1 MSWPEGSEA
10 IDNSAEL
17 IDSREII
24 ARIAWLDAELS
35 DVDFGAIGDE
45 SDELWD
51 QWHELEQ
58 LRALADQASGYG
70 DWEYG
75 ETLISD
81 DHFEAYAKE
90 LAEDIGAID
99 SDAKWPAY
107 CIDWERAADEL
118 RQDYTSYDFGG
129 QTYWGRS

>member
-1 MSWPEGSEA
+1 MSWPDGSEA
-10 IDNSAEL
+10 IDNTADL

-24 ARIAWLDAELS
+24 ARIEWLDDELS
-35 DVDFGAIGDE
+35 SGEMLDDDE
-45 SDELWD
+45 RTDYAT
-51 QWHELEQ
+51 ELEQ
-58 LRALADQASGYG
+58 LRTLADQASGYG

-81 DHFEAYAKE
+81 DHFEAYARQ

-107 CIDWERAADEL
+107 CIDWERAAAEL
-118 RQDYTSYDFGG
+118 QTDYTSYDFNG